1 MEGFNLF
8 GLVAGASNKAF
19 VCLFGN
25 RMAYMAPG
33 LQSPNEF
40 HLCQRGKTI
49 IGGKDSRANWQ
60 GF

>member
-25 RMAYMAPG
+25 RMAYMALG
-33 LQSPNEF
+33 LQIPNG
-40 HLCQRGKTI
+40 L
-49 IGGKDSRANWQ
+49 
-60 GF
+60 